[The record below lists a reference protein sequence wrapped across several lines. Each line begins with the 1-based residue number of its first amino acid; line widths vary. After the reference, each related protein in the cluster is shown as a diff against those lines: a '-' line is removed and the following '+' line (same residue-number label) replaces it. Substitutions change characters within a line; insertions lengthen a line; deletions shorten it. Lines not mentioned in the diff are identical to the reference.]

1 MSKFKTKARTI
12 ELLGRK
18 QIRDSVTALA
28 ELMKNSYDADA
39 DWVRAYFNSNKDNII
54 LVDNGLGMSQTD
66 IEDKWL
72 VLGTPSKNTVK
83 RVSPKGR
90 PYMGAKG
97 IGRLAA
103 ASLGKHYIMITKT
116 VNSNY
121 NIAYLFWDLFE
132 DTTISLEEI
141 EIPTCY
147 NIDKQTLITSFGS
160 ILDELVDTQLKN
172 VDVYVKATFNPFDRE
187 FLTNSIAKAKE
198 NAQNIIKYLGLIN
211 EKGTLLFMSEL
222 RDDWNSIL
230 VQDTTK
236 LEDDLTADKNYKR
249 FANFVSTLNSAYKKQ
264 ENCNNDFVEIFK
276 NGQVMRFH
284 DDYTEEDFDIY
295 DIKFEGVI
303 EKGVFKGKL
312 YANNTKQEALN
323 AANKVLAEGINISG
337 GIEGLSKYDCGPIKL
352 KVCHIEGQKNY
363 SSLSEGKF
371 NYIREKI
378 DILGGIGVY
387 RDGVRVLPYGELEN
401 DYLEIERRR
410 TNKAGVYVFSHRNIF
425 GRIDISAQKNPKLED
440 KSSREGFIENN
451 YYHYF
456 ITTLKNLLTKIAMD
470 FLSNARKSSY
480 NIRTFMVE
488 YYNQKIDRQR
498 KQEEYEKQERERFK
512 QAVCD
517 LKSRLEHSRQ
527 KLQET
532 EVLKTEILEI
542 IARVENLNGVDL
554 LETFLPLQQH
564 LLSKERSILDLLN
577 GCIIFIPE
585 RFKTDLLKKEDKIFQ
600 EILLFNDSVE
610 NQINRFRSIIA
621 DVKDVIEFKES
632 EFEKALIERKNV
644 EKQIDVLRQK
654 VKGISSFISQ
664 VFSDFL
670 ARRSLAMRDLD
681 VVLNTV
687 KDNIDLDK
695 QKIEFESKLEAIYNK
710 LNSIKFVDF
719 SDKNYTEFDV
729 EITKLQTEIEKLVD
743 RLYKDFNED
752 LFATNII
759 VKNIYQLINNKNSIG
774 HDDKII
780 GSLKSENMVL
790 REEVD
795 LYEDLANF
803 GMASEILNHE
813 FNQFYTKANDAITQ
827 LGSYLL
833 DNTSRYWLKQ
843 IQIAF
848 DAIYSRHSML
858 SPMYKIKTEKIKEH
872 SLREIVEGAIK
883 LFENT
888 FKAEEIKINTED
900 IPTDVLVN
908 VLPSHLYPAISN
920 IISNAVYWLTGVE
933 NKRIW
938 IHFVNEENALYIED
952 NGKGIQAERKEDI
965 FNPFYSLKPNGR
977 GLGLTI
983 TKRVLQKDGHDVN
996 VVEASNYKMLSGAC
1010 FKITFKRKEGQND

>member
-39 DWVRAYFNSNKDNII
+39 DWVRAYFNSNKDNIV
-54 LVDNGLGMSQTD
+54 LVDNGMGMSQAD

-72 VLGTPSKNTVK
+72 VLGTPSKNTSK

-116 VNSNY
+116 ENSNY

-132 DTTISLEEI
+132 DTTVSLDEI

-147 NIDKQTLITSFGS
+147 DVEKQALMSSFTS
-160 ILDELVDTQLKN
+160 ILDELINIQLKN
-172 VDVYVKATFNPFDRE
+172 VEVYVNATFNPFDRE
-187 FLTNSIAKAKE
+187 CLEKSIVKARE

-264 ENCNNDFVEIFK
+264 EKCSNDFVEIFK

-284 DDYTEEDFDIY
+284 DDYTEEDFEIY

-303 EKGVFKGKL
+303 DKGVFTGKL
-312 YANNTKQEALN
+312 YANNTNQEALAN
-323 AANKVLAEGINISG
+323 ANKALASGIDISG
-337 GIEGLSKYDCGPIKL
+337 GIENLSEYDCGPIRL
-352 KVCHIEGQKNY
+352 KVCHIEGQKNH
-363 SSLSEGKF
+363 SSLTEERFK
-371 NYIREKI
+371 YIRDKI
-378 DILGGIGVY
+378 DVLGGIGVY

-410 TNKAGVYVFSHRNIF
+410 TNKAGNYIFSHRNIF
-425 GRIDISAQKNPKLED
+425 GRIDISAEKNPKLED

-456 ITTLKNLLTKIAMD
+456 INTLKNLLIKIAMD
-470 FLSNARKSSY
+470 FLSNARKDSY
-480 NIRTFMVE
+480 NIRTYMVE
-488 YYNQKIDRQR
+488 YYDKEIERQR
-498 KQEEYEKQERERFK
+498 EKEEYEKQEKERFK
-512 QAVCD
+512 IAVQE
-517 LKSRLEHSRQ
+517 LKSKVHYSSQ
-527 KLQET
+527 KLET
-532 EVLKTEILEI
+532 IKNLESEISNIVTDMEKLSGI
-542 IARVENLNGVDL
+542 DL
-554 LETFLPLQQH
+554 LEKFLLFQQN
-564 LLSKERSILDLLN
+564 LLSRERSVTDMLN
-577 GCIIFIPE
+577 SLVINVPE
-585 RFKTDLLKKEDKIFQ
+585 RFEADLLEKEDKLYL
-600 EILLFNDSVE
+600 EVANFNKSVE
-610 NQINRFRSIIA
+610 IAKIGLASFLQTVNEAVEIKENEFQI
-621 DVKDVIEFKES
+621 VLE
-632 EFEKALIERKNV
+632 ERKTV
-644 EKQIDVLRQK
+644 EKQIEVLKQK
-654 VKGISSFISQ
+654 VNGISSFVSEVFDDYFARRNDVISDLDAALSA
-664 VFSDFL
+664 VKENINCVKSRELFKAKLDSMYRKLDTITFEKFSDEDY
-670 ARRSLAMRDLD
+670 SQ
-681 VVLNTV
+681 
-687 KDNIDLDK
+687 IDTD
-695 QKIEFESKLEAIYNK
+695 IEQ
-710 LNSIKFVDF
+710 
-719 SDKNYTEFDV
+719 
-729 EITKLQTEIEKLVD
+729 LQNEIEKLVD
-743 RLYKDFNED
+743 QLYGEFNDD
-752 LFATNII
+752 LSTTNA
-759 VKNIYQLINNKNSIG
+759 VVQSVNQLLNNRDLIG
-774 HDDKII
+774 QDDKII

-827 LGSYLL
+827 LGSYLF

-858 SPMYKIKTEKIKEH
+858 SPMYKIKSEKVKEH
-872 SLREIVEGAIK
+872 SLLEIVEGAIK
-883 LFENT
+883 LFEHT
-888 FKAEEIKINTED
+888 FDVEEIDVSTEKI
-900 IPTDVLVN
+900 PSDVTVN
-908 VLPSHLYPAISN
+908 VLPSHLYPALSN
-920 IISNAVYWLTGVE
+920 IISNAVYWLAGTE
-933 NKRIW
+933 NKKIW
-938 IHFVNEENALYIED
+938 IHFVTEENALYIED
-952 NGKGIQAERKEDI
+952 NGKGIQAAKKEDI

-983 TKRVLQKDGHDVN
+983 TKRVLQKDGHDIS
-996 VVEASNYKMLSGAC
+996 VVESSNHKMLNGAC
-1010 FKITFKRKEGQND
+1010 FKIIFKKKDEKK

>member
-39 DWVRAYFNSNKDNII
+39 DWVRAYFNSNKDNIV
-54 LVDNGLGMSQTD
+54 LVDNGMGMSQAD

-72 VLGTPSKNTVK
+72 VLGTPSKNTSK

-116 VNSNY
+116 ENSNY

-132 DTTISLEEI
+132 DTTVSLDEI
-141 EIPTCY
+141 EIPTRY
-147 NIDKQTLITSFGS
+147 NVEKQALMSSFTS
-160 ILDELVDTQLKN
+160 ILDELINIQLKN
-172 VDVYVKATFNPFDRE
+172 VEVYVNATFNPFDRE
-187 FLTNSIAKAKE
+187 CLEKSIVKARE

-230 VQDTTK
+230 VQDISK
-236 LEDDLTADKNYKR
+236 LGDDLTADKNYKR

-264 ENCNNDFVEIFK
+264 ENLKNDFVEIFK

-284 DDYTEEDFDIY
+284 DDYTEEDFEIY

-303 EKGVFKGKL
+303 DKGVFTGKL
-312 YANNTKQEALN
+312 YANNTNQEALAN
-323 AANKVLAEGINISG
+323 ANKALASGIDISG
-337 GIEGLSKYDCGPIKL
+337 GIENLSKYDCGPIRL
-352 KVCHIEGQKNY
+352 IVCHIEGQKNH
-363 SSLSEGKF
+363 SSLSEERF
-371 NYIREKI
+371 RYIRDKI
-378 DILGGIGVY
+378 DVLGGIGVY

-425 GRIDISAQKNPKLED
+425 GRVDISAEKNPKLED

-456 ITTLKNLLTKIAMD
+456 INTLKNLLIKIAMD
-470 FLSNARKSSY
+470 FLSDARKNSY
-480 NIRTFMVE
+480 NIRTYMVE
-488 YYNQKIDRQR
+488 YYAKEIERQR
-498 KQEEYEKQERERFK
+498 EKEEYEKQERERFK
-512 QAVCD
+512 KAVQE
-517 LKSRLEHSRQ
+517 LKSKIHYSSQ
-527 KLQET
+527 K
-532 EVLKTEILEI
+532 LEI
-542 IARVENLNGVDL
+542 IKNLESEISNIVTDMEKLSGIDL
-554 LETFLPLQQH
+554 LEKFLLFQQN
-564 LLSKERSILDLLN
+564 LVSRERSMTDMLN
-577 GCIIFIPE
+577 SLVISVPE
-585 RFKTDLLKKEDKIFQ
+585 RFEADLLEKEDKLYL
-600 EILLFNDSVE
+600 EVANFNKSVE
-610 NQINRFRSIIA
+610 IEKVGLASFLQTVNEAVEIKENEFQI
-621 DVKDVIEFKES
+621 VLE
-632 EFEKALIERKNV
+632 ERKTV
-644 EKQIDVLRQK
+644 EKQIEVLKQK
-654 VKGISSFISQ
+654 VNGISSFVSQ
-664 VFSDFL
+664 VFDDYF
-670 ARRSLAMRDLD
+670 ARCNDVISDLD
-681 VVLNTV
+681 AVLSAV
-687 KDNIDLDK
+687 KENVNCDKSRELFKAKLDSMYRK
-695 QKIEFESKLEAIYNK
+695 LDTITFEK
-710 LNSIKFVDF
+710 F
-719 SDKNYTEFDV
+719 SDEDYAQIDSDIEQ
-729 EITKLQTEIEKLVD
+729 LQNEIEKLID
-743 RLYKDFNED
+743 KLYGEFNND
-752 LFATNII
+752 LSATNA
-759 VKNIYQLINNKNSIG
+759 VVQSVNQLVNNRDLIG
-774 HDDKII
+774 QDDKII

-827 LGSYLL
+827 LGSYLF

-858 SPMYKIKTEKIKEH
+858 SPMYKIKSEKVKEH
-872 SLREIVEGAIK
+872 SLLEIVEGAIK
-883 LFENT
+883 LFEHT
-888 FKAEEIKINTED
+888 FDVEEIDVSTEKI
-900 IPTDVLVN
+900 PSDVTVN
-908 VLPSHLYPAISN
+908 VLPSHLYPALSN
-920 IISNAVYWLTGVE
+920 IISNAVYWLAGTE
-933 NKRIW
+933 NKKIW
-938 IHFVNEENALYIED
+938 IHFVTEENALYIED
-952 NGKGIQAERKEDI
+952 NGKGIQAARKEDI

-983 TKRVLQKDGHDVN
+983 TKRVLQKDGHDIS
-996 VVEASNYKMLSGAC
+996 VVEASNHKMLNGAC
-1010 FKITFKRKEGQND
+1010 FKIIFKKKDEKK

>member
-39 DWVRAYFNSNKDNII
+39 DWVRAYFNSNKDNIV
-54 LVDNGLGMSQTD
+54 LVDNGMGMSQAD

-72 VLGTPSKNTVK
+72 VLGTPSKNTSK

-116 VNSNY
+116 ENSNY

-132 DTTISLEEI
+132 DTTVSLDEI

-147 NIDKQTLITSFGS
+147 DVEKQALMSSFAS
-160 ILDELVDTQLKN
+160 ILDELINIQLKN
-172 VDVYVKATFNPFDRE
+172 VEVYVNATFNPFDRE
-187 FLTNSIAKAKE
+187 CLEKSIVKARE

-264 ENCNNDFVEIFK
+264 EKCSNDFVEIFK

-284 DDYTEEDFDIY
+284 DDYTEEDFEIY

-303 EKGVFKGKL
+303 DKGVFAGKL
-312 YANNTKQEALN
+312 YANNTNQEALAN
-323 AANKVLAEGINISG
+323 ANKALASGIDISG
-337 GIEGLSKYDCGPIKL
+337 GIENLSEYDCGPIRL
-352 KVCHIEGQKNY
+352 KVCHIEGQKNH
-363 SSLSEGKF
+363 SSLTEERFK
-371 NYIREKI
+371 YIRDKI
-378 DILGGIGVY
+378 DVLGGIGVY

-410 TNKAGVYVFSHRNIF
+410 TNKAGNYIFSHRNIF
-425 GRIDISAQKNPKLED
+425 GRIDISAEKNPKLED

-456 ITTLKNLLTKIAMD
+456 INTLKNLLIKIAMD
-470 FLSNARKSSY
+470 FLSNARKDSY
-480 NIRTFMVE
+480 NIRTYMVE
-488 YYNQKIDRQR
+488 YYDKEIERQR
-498 KQEEYEKQERERFK
+498 EKEEYEKQEKERFK
-512 QAVCD
+512 IAVQE
-517 LKSRLEHSRQ
+517 LKSKVHYSSQ
-527 KLQET
+527 KLET
-532 EVLKTEILEI
+532 IKNLESEISNIVTDMEKLSGI
-542 IARVENLNGVDL
+542 DL
-554 LETFLPLQQH
+554 LEKFLLFQQN
-564 LLSKERSILDLLN
+564 LLSRERSVTDMLN
-577 GCIIFIPE
+577 SLVINVPE
-585 RFKTDLLKKEDKIFQ
+585 RFEADLLEKEDKLYL
-600 EILLFNDSVE
+600 EVANFNKSVE
-610 NQINRFRSIIA
+610 IAKVGLASFLQTVNEAVEIKENEFQI
-621 DVKDVIEFKES
+621 VLE
-632 EFEKALIERKNV
+632 ERKTV
-644 EKQIDVLRQK
+644 EKQIEVLKQK
-654 VKGISSFISQ
+654 VNGISSFVSQ
-664 VFSDFL
+664 VFDDYF
-670 ARRSLAMRDLD
+670 ARRNDVISDLD
-681 VVLNTV
+681 AALSAV
-687 KDNIDLDK
+687 KENINCVKSRELFKAKLDSMYRK
-695 QKIEFESKLEAIYNK
+695 LDTITFEK
-710 LNSIKFVDF
+710 F
-719 SDKNYTEFDV
+719 SDEDYSQIDTDIEQ
-729 EITKLQTEIEKLVD
+729 LQNEIEKLVD
-743 RLYKDFNED
+743 QLYGEFNDD
-752 LFATNII
+752 LSATNA
-759 VKNIYQLINNKNSIG
+759 VVQSVNQLLNNRDLIG
-774 HDDKII
+774 QDDKII

-827 LGSYLL
+827 LGSYLF

-858 SPMYKIKTEKIKEH
+858 SPMYKIKSEKVKEH
-872 SLREIVEGAIK
+872 SLLEIVEGAIK
-883 LFENT
+883 LFEHT
-888 FKAEEIKINTED
+888 FDVEEIDVSTEKI
-900 IPTDVLVN
+900 PSDVTVN
-908 VLPSHLYPAISN
+908 VLPSHLYPALSN
-920 IISNAVYWLTGVE
+920 IISNAVYWLAGTE
-933 NKRIW
+933 NKKIW
-938 IHFVNEENALYIED
+938 IHFVTEENALYIED
-952 NGKGIQAERKEDI
+952 NGKGIQAAKKEDI

-983 TKRVLQKDGHDVN
+983 TKRVLQKDGHDIS
-996 VVEASNYKMLSGAC
+996 VVESSNHKMLNGAC
-1010 FKITFKRKEGQND
+1010 FKIIFKKKDEKK